1 MQYPWHPLIGKTF
14 DIQTHFSKAST
25 EAYRCRLSNQSQSG
39 TIRQDIPA
47 WMFNPT
53 RCSKMKLSD
62 QPYCSLD
69 SLKQLILLLG
79 EASSSECIINQ
90 NQNTFNKTGDANA
103 ETQSATQNSGHAS
116 VPSPRSSS
124 NNMEK
129 SFQPAVDAIDETNE
143 QNANGISKSSGRRS
157 Q

>member
-14 DIQTHFSKAST
+14 DIQIHFSRAHT
-25 EAYRCRLSNQSQSG
+25 EAYRCRPSGQSG

-47 WMFNPT
+47 WMFNSAL
-53 RCSKMKLSD
+53 CSSMRLSE

-69 SLKQLILLLG
+69 SLKQLLLLLG
-79 EASSSECIINQ
+79 EASSSECIIGQ
-90 NQNTFNKTGDANA
+90 NQNAFNKKGDANA
-103 ETQSATQNSGHAS
+103 ESQPATQNSRHAS

-129 SFQPAVDAIDETNE
+129 SFQPAVITTDETNE
-143 QNANGISKSSGRRS
+143 QDANGIPKSSGRRS
-157 Q
+157 R